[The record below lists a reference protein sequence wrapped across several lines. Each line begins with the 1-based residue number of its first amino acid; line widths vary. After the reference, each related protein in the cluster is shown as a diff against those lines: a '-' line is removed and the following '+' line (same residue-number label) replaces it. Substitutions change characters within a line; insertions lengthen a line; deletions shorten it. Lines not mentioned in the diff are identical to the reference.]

1 MLAVIWHFWIG
12 AVLMFAAI
20 GLLVV
25 TIGGYFAKVTRLKYP
40 PRR

>member
-12 AVLMFAAI
+12 VVLVLAAV
-20 GLLVV
+20 GLLVATV
-25 TIGGYFAKVTRLKYP
+25 GGYFVKVTRLKYP